1 MIIFLYGEDTFRSR
15 RKLNELREKFLR
27 EIDKTGASLSLID
40 GEKAAIGEI
49 NGAIAPLSLLA
60 KKRMIVIENIFSNK
74 SKTIFKELNEYF
86 NSKRSDENIV
96 IFWDGKIDEKK
107 LSAEKNKLFK
117 LLNKSKLVQNFK
129 SLSNTEII
137 NWTKKEIEER
147 GGKISREA
155 LYILTS
161 LASGDLWQI
170 DNDITKLLNYKTG
183 QQLKLG
189 KSESTEITDED
200 VKNLVSGQ
208 VNENIFALTDALAS
222 KNKKMAAKLL
232 EDHLAAGLTEGYLL
246 NMIIRQFKT
255 LLQIRQAIDSGF
267 TSRKIITLLKIHP
280 YVAQKGIGQV
290 RNFSLD
296 QLKKILSEL
305 IKIDYLMKSGQV
317 DAITSIS
324 LLIVKI

>member
-15 RKLNELREKFLR
+15 RKLNELKEKFLR

>member
-290 RNFSLD
+290 RNFSFD